1 MTKLPNPEESHV
13 LEVLH
18 QCGPLQTYQ
27 QLIAQNDALILLPEL
42 NHGRAIITMR
52 TAIHTVLVA
61 AWAEQQ
67 QRVFGFDQPFA
78 VVALGGT
85 GRGEVTPCSDLDFA
99 FLFEHG
105 LEGNAFLMELQRQT
119 LHTDEFRAQHGF
131 ACTAFPFGLD
141 DVPGLAEKQLNSFLD
156 MQAVYDPTGLMECFR
171 VKIRE
176 TYDPFEHFLHV
187 RSFWKRQWEQA
198 GENCERL
205 DRFDIKNDGLRL
217 FLGGIWTLGGKEFRH
232 SHEIYSEIEDSRDL
246 AAYDFLLRIRCWIH
260 LRRPPGGHADPFGN
274 HPEDVLGFDDFIS
287 FGDML
292 GSDAT
297 ERERFHFANDVRVR
311 LLSARRRLAAF
322 SRGIIEREL
331 HDGRRVSSGHPIIFG
346 ASGLYRTSLEAAAT
360 PYDRSRAALSL
371 LLASQRYGVPVDPA
385 EMQGIFR
392 GAGDW
397 LVPVPEV
404 SMLFQEERGSL
415 AESFDFLSRF
425 DGALDRLFPG
435 YGRFETSLDECVM
448 LQRTAMRGAL
458 ERDKMRALEGYVNA
472 GAERMKTAISSTSLA
487 SDEDAA
493 RVALVTT
500 VLDADHLT
508 AVKLALKT
516 KRLPLTLGDEAAR
529 GDDSRPWQERYAS
542 GFSDIPLLRYYTGWD
557 TSCGFT
563 LKTLEVTQF
572 LVANRRAFKDRA
584 RIGIN
589 PSDEVEAFARLCGD
603 EQRLRALFVFT
614 YADRVHWESEQ
625 SDPVRWW
632 NTRELYSK
640 TLRHFRPAPAGDPA
654 QALRDAGYGEQE
666 LAILRD
672 FGHDFFSGMYRRHAA
687 RFGAHLLR
695 ITEEG
700 DSVGPKVAIVR
711 DGTSTL
717 LGVAAR
723 DWPGLA
729 ACISGALWQQG
740 VDLRQAHL
748 FSAMN
753 HSLALD
759 FFHISSAGKE
769 LPADLSRIVE
779 QSIRQQLHITVQD
792 EAALP
797 EIRGT
802 LSLTE
807 SRPGQCCL
815 RFESSQD
822 KRGNVYALCYKV
834 FRHLQG
840 NIHGLTA
847 HSTRHSASIS
857 VYHHLPLGRPLSEAT
872 QIVAGWE

>member
-1 MTKLPNPEESHV
+1 MIQSPNPEETQV
-13 LEVLH
+13 LDVLH
-18 QCGPLQTYQ
+18 PCGPLNTYQ
-27 QLIAQNDALILLPEL
+27 QLIAQNDALILSPEL
-42 NHGRAIITMR
+42 NHGRAITTAR
-52 TAIHTVLVA
+52 TAIYTALVA

-67 QRVFGFDQPFA
+67 RAFGFDQPFA

-105 LEGNAFLMELQRQT
+105 LEGNTFLMELQRQT
-119 LHTDEFRAQHGF
+119 LHTDEFRMQHGF

-156 MQAVYDPTGLMECFR
+156 MRAVYDPTGLTERFR
-171 VKIRE
+171 EKIRE

-187 RSFWKRQWEQA
+187 RSFWKQQWEQA
-198 GENCERL
+198 GEACERL

-232 SHEIYSEIEDSRDL
+232 SHEIYAEIEDSRDL
-246 AAYDFLLRIRCWIH
+246 AAYEFLLRIRCWIH

-292 GSDAT
+292 GSEAT
-297 ERERFHFANDVRVR
+297 ERERFDFANDVRAR

-331 HDGRRVSSGHPIIFG
+331 HHGRRISSGNPIIFG

-360 PYDRSRAALSL
+360 SYDRSRAALSL

-385 EMQGIFR
+385 EMQGLFR

-415 AESFDFLSRF
+415 AESFEFLSRM
-425 DGALDRLFPG
+425 DGAMDRLFPG
-435 YGRFETSLDECVM
+435 YGRFETSLDERVM
-448 LQRTAMRGAL
+448 AQRTSMRGTL
-458 ERDKMRALEGYVNA
+458 ERDKMRALEDYVNA

-516 KRLPLTLGDEAAR
+516 KRLPLTPKDEAAR
-529 GDDSRPWQERYAS
+529 ADANRPWHERFAS
-542 GFSDIPLLRYYTGWD
+542 GFSGIPLANYYTGWD

-589 PSDEVEAFARLCGD
+589 PSEEVEAFARLCGD

-614 YADRVHWESEQ
+614 YADRIHWESEQ

-640 TLRHFRPAPAGDPA
+640 TLRHFRPVPAGDPA
-654 QALRDAGYGEQE
+654 QALREAGYGEQE

-672 FGHDFFSGMYRRHAA
+672 FGHDFFSGMYQRHAA

-695 ITEEG
+695 IVEEG
-700 DSVGPKVAIVR
+700 DAVGPKVAIVR
-711 DGTSTL
+711 DGASTL

-729 ACISGALWQQG
+729 ACISGSLWRQG
-740 VDLRQAHL
+740 IELRQAHL

-753 HSLALD
+753 QGLALD
-759 FFHISSAGKE
+759 FFHIASGGKE
-769 LPADLSRIVE
+769 LPADLTRTV
-779 QSIRQQLHITVQD
+779 QQAIRQHLHIAVED

-797 EIRGT
+797 EIRGS

-815 RFESSQD
+815 RFESSQNE
-822 KRGNVYALCYKV
+822 RGHVYALCYKV
-834 FRHLQG
+834 FRHLHG
-840 NIHGLTA
+840 DIHGLTA
-847 HSTRHSASIS
+847 HSTRHGAFVS
-857 VYHHLPLGRPLSEAT
+857 VYHHLPPDLSLSEAQ
-872 QIVAGWE
+872 QIVAGWG